1 MSTPFPLLQSKASPV
16 QEIPESR
23 EAAVRAARE
32 AFKTLNARPAPVILT
47 DEQLT
52 AATLAAASSIRARL
66 NAIGHHTPA
75 WFAEEAA
82 AVISAEIRKAEA
94 SAARHANPFTV
105 VTPAP
110 GTSALT
116 TNAA

>member
-1 MSTPFPLLQSKASPV
+1 MSTPFPLLQSKASPAV
-16 QEIPESR
+16 PVIIQE
-23 EAAVRAARE
+23 VRRDIA
-32 AFKTLNARPAPVILT
+32 PAPVILT

-52 AATLAAASSIRARL
+52 TATLAAASSIRARL

-75 WFAEEAA
+75 WFSEEAA
-82 AVISAEIRKAEA
+82 AVIAAEIRKAEA
-94 SAARHANPFTV
+94 SATRHANPFTV

-110 GTSALT
+110 GTPALT

>member
-1 MSTPFPLLQSKASPV
+1 MRTPFPLLKGLAQPV
-16 QEIPESR
+16 IPGPEIMPMSS
-23 EAAVRAARE
+23 
-32 AFKTLNARPAPVILT
+32 APVILT

-110 GTSALT
+110 GTPALT
-116 TNAA
+116 PNAA